1 MISFKN
7 IPCDSPYRILK
18 KKYDESLDANQ
29 KNIEAM
35 CVASFSK
42 NDNEVNARFVN
53 LKYVYEKELIFFS
66 NYKSPKAKDF
76 ISHSQVTALFYWNSI
91 NFQIRI
97 KGKIKRKSKVFND
110 TYFSKR
116 DIKKN
121 ALAISSN
128 QSVPIQSYD
137 DIVNNYN
144 SILQKGNLTK
154 CPEYWGGFS
163 ITPFYFE
170 FWEGNP
176 SRINKRE
183 VYELKNNEWIH
194 SILQP

>member
-7 IPCDSPYRILK
+7 IPCDSPYSILK